1 VTAALPDEHFF
12 RRESGRLVSTLAGML
27 GVHQLALAEDAVQ
40 ETLAAAVEV
49 WAFRGVPDNPS
60 AWLMTAARNRAV
72 SLLRRE
78 RTARRF
84 APEIGRQTDAEGADA
99 GPDSA
104 VAHLPPPLRD
114 DELRMMF
121 SGCHP
126 DIPEDAQV
134 ALVLSLL
141 GGFSAHEAA
150 EAFLVSRAA
159 MEKRLSRA
167 KKVLSGTRALFELG
181 ARDFETRLTAVQRA
195 LYLLFNEGYHG
206 ASPEAAV
213 RLDLCREAMRL
224 VALLVEHPPAAT
236 PATQAL
242 AALMALN
249 AARIPARVDESGD
262 LTELARQ
269 DRSRW
274 DTRLIGRG
282 LELLE
287 ASARGEVV
295 SEYHLEAAIA
305 ATHAL
310 APSAEETPW
319 ADVVEL
325 YDALLRIRPSP
336 VVALNRAVAL
346 AEQMGPE
353 RGLQALRSIP
363 GAERLAAYPFYP
375 AALGELELRSGRVD
389 EARKHFRAAHRLAR
403 NPTEKTFLER
413 RLARCEAPAKKP

>member
-1 VTAALPDEHFF
+1 
-12 RRESGRLVSTLAGML
+12 
-27 GVHQLALAEDAVQ
+27 
-40 ETLAAAVEV
+40 
-49 WAFRGVPDNPS
+49 
-60 AWLMTAARNRAV
+60 
-72 SLLRRE
+72 
-78 RTARRF
+78 
-84 APEIGRQTDAEGADA
+84 
-99 GPDSA
+99 
-104 VAHLPPPLRD
+104 
-114 DELRMMF
+114 
-121 SGCHP
+121 
-126 DIPEDAQV
+126 
-134 ALVLSLL
+134 
-141 GGFSAHEAA
+141 
-150 EAFLVSRAA
+150 
-159 MEKRLSRA
+159 
-167 KKVLSGTRALFELG
+167 
-181 ARDFETRLTAVQRA
+181 
-195 LYLLFNEGYHG
+195 
-206 ASPEAAV
+206 
-213 RLDLCREAMRL
+213 
-224 VALLVEHPPAAT
+224 
-236 PATQAL
+236 
-242 AALMALN
+242 MALN
-249 AARIPARVDESGD
+249 AARIPARVDEAGD

-274 DTRLIGRG
+274 DSRLIGRG

-375 AALGELELRSGRVD
+375 AALGELELRSGRVE

-413 RLARCEAPAKKP
+413 RLARCEAQAKKP

>member
-1 VTAALPDEHFF
+1 MTAALPDEHFF
-12 RRESGRLVSTLAGML
+12 RRESGRLVSALARML

-49 WAFRGVPDNPS
+49 WSFRGVPDNPS

-84 APEIGRQTDAEGADA
+84 APEIGRQRDAEGADA
-99 GPDSA
+99 GPESA
-104 VAHLPPPLRD
+104 LAHLPPALRD

-121 SGCHP
+121 SCCHP

-141 GGFSAHEAA
+141 GGFSAHEVA

-181 ARDFETRLTAVQRA
+181 ARDFEARLTAVQRA

-224 VALLVEHPPAAT
+224 VVLLVEHPPAAT
-236 PATQAL
+236 PGTQAL
-242 AALMALN
+242 AALMALD
-249 AARIPARVDESGD
+249 AARLPARVDEAGD

-274 DTRLIGRG
+274 DARLIARG

-305 ATHAL
+305 
-310 APSAEETPW
+310 
-319 ADVVEL
+319 
-325 YDALLRIRPSP
+325 DALLRLRPSP

-346 AEQMGPE
+346 AEQLGPE
-353 RGLQALRSIP
+353 RGLAALRSIP

-375 AALGELELRSGRVD
+375 AALGELELRSDHVV
-389 EARKHFRAAHRLAR
+389 EARKHFQAAHRLAR
-403 NPTEKTFLER
+403 NPAERTFLER
-413 RLARCEAPAKKP
+413 RLAECERRLASGATSPSSSPSPPRPR